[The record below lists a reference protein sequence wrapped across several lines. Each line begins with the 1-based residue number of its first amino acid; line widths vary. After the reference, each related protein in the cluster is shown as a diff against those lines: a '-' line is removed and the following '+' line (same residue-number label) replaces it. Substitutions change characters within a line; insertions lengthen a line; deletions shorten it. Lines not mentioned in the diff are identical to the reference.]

1 MRCVYNNVSLILQA
15 GAMVPVAVKAMSTG
29 MLLQFR
35 GLPSQACWFY
45 SINMQYALLIEP
57 CSRCIKMAFFLR

>member
-1 MRCVYNNVSLILQA
+1 MEMCVYNNVSLILQA

-35 GLPSQACWFY
+35 GYRVKLAGSTQHQQAVCAADRTVFEMYKDGFPS
-45 SINMQYALLIEP
+45 
-57 CSRCIKMAFFLR
+57 